1 MQHGCRVW
9 RAEPRWRLEEPDPP
23 LKTPRWLFPGDASP
37 MIQVMDVAT
46 AGPLHSGVAVNLR
59 DIAFLP
65 KDEPLR
71 EDVRILGALV
81 GDVIREQGGERLFD
95 TVEKARH
102 AAIRRR
108 EGDAGAAG
116 DVEAALAGLS
126 AGEAAEVVR
135 AFSTYFQVVNLAER
149 VHRVRRGRQRMLEDT
164 APQADSLA
172 DAVRR
177 LAATGSTPAEA
188 AARFSGAI
196 VEPVFTAH
204 PTESTRRA
212 ILKKQE
218 RIAGELISRL
228 DPTRTP
234 HEERVAL
241 ARMREDITAA
251 WQTEEHPS
259 VRPTVADERDH
270 VLYYVIRVL
279 YRVVPALHE
288 RLDEALRDI
297 GADPQP
303 GRGPLVRVGSWVG
316 GDMDGN
322 PNVDAATI
330 RETLRL
336 QRDLVLEAYARE
348 VEELAGY
355 LSQSSSRIGWS
366 EELSETIDRYSEWF
380 PEVAASIP
388 ARHRNVGYRVALHLM
403 HARLEATRADS
414 QHAYDGPHAL
424 REDLATIISS
434 LEGHRG
440 ERAGLFGVRRLARR
454 VDSFGFH
461 LATLDVR
468 QDARELRDVIAD
480 LMGDPEWP
488 SRPAEQ
494 RAGMLSEWMRDGPDA
509 VLGAGAPGSI
519 TERGRSALEVFEAI
533 RESRRIYG
541 TEAIGSYIV
550 SMAQNVDDVLSV
562 LWLARVAGLGSSNDV
577 PLDVA
582 PLLETVPDLERAGT
596 VVEDLCADP
605 VASAHLRRRGE
616 RLMVMVGYSDSN
628 KDGGIASARWALQ
641 QALSSMAEA
650 AGRHGIRLTVFHG
663 RGGTVSRGGGSVHR
677 AVAAMPAAAMGGRLR
692 ITEQGE
698 VIDAKYGLPQ
708 IALRNLERMLGAMVL
723 RSCRSDRDDVVPAQ
737 WTEMADVLAAAARRS
752 YRALVYEDA
761 RFTAYFRGAT
771 PIDVIERMAIGS
783 RPASRR
789 SGAGVEDLRA
799 IPWVFAWTQCRAM
812 ITGWYGLGAGLEAA
826 ERACGPE
833 VLRAAAAD
841 WPFFDALLSDV
852 EMVLAKADIG
862 ISATYSQLAP
872 AGSRAV
878 FESVRSEFQRTVG
891 AVLDIRGMT
900 SLLDGDPT
908 LQRSIRLRNPYV
920 DPMNVLQVDLLRRW
934 RAKDRPEGDL
944 FGALLE
950 TVNGI
955 ARGLQNTG

>member
-1 MQHGCRVW
+1 M
-9 RAEPRWRLEEPDPP
+9 
-23 LKTPRWLFPGDASP
+23 
-37 MIQVMDVAT
+37 
-46 AGPLHSGVAVNLR
+46 NLR

-71 EDVRILGALV
+71 EDVRLLGALV
-81 GDVIREQGGERLFD
+81 GDVIREQGGERLFEA
-95 TVEKARH
+95 VEAARH

-108 EGDAGAAG
+108 EGEAGAAA
-116 DVEAALAGLS
+116 DVEAALGGMA
-126 AGEAAEVVR
+126 AAEAAEVVR

-149 VHRVRRGRQRMLEDT
+149 VHRVRRGRQRMLEDA
-164 APQADSLA
+164 APQPGSLA
-172 DAVRR
+172 DTVRR
-177 LAATGSTPAEA
+177 LVSTGATAEEV
-188 AARFSGAI
+188 AARFSGAV

-218 RIAGELISRL
+218 RIAGELLNRL

-234 HEERVAL
+234 HEEGVAL
-241 ARMREDITAA
+241 ARIREDITAA

-259 VRPTVADERDH
+259 ERPTVADERDH
-270 VLYYVIRVL
+270 VLYYVTRVL
-279 YRVVPALHE
+279 YRVVPGLHE
-288 RLDEALRDI
+288 RLAEALMGI
-297 GADPQP
+297 GTDLPIDL
-303 GRGPLVRVGSWVG
+303 GPLLRVGSWVG

-330 RETLRL
+330 RETLRR
-336 QRDLVLEAYARE
+336 QRELVLEAYARE
-348 VEELAGY
+348 VEDLAEY

-366 EELSETIDRYSEWF
+366 EDLTDMIERYSEWF

-388 ARHRNVGYRVALHLM
+388 PRHRNMGYRVALRLM
-403 HARLEATRADS
+403 HARLQATRADAD
-414 QHAYDGPHAL
+414 HAYEGPGSL
-424 REDLATIISS
+424 TEDLTMIQSS
-434 LEGHRG
+434 LEHHKG

-454 VDSFGFH
+454 VGSFGFH

-468 QDARELRDVIAD
+468 QDARELRDVMAD
-480 LMGDPEWP
+480 LVGDPEWP
-488 SRPAEQ
+488 SRPAEA
-494 RAGMLSEWMRDGPDA
+494 RADLLRRWMRERPEA
-509 VLGAGAPGSI
+509 VLGEAGVASF
-519 TERGRSALEVFEAI
+519 TDRARAALDVFEAI
-533 RESRRIYG
+533 RDSQRTYG
-541 TEAIGSYIV
+541 REAIGSYII
-550 SMAQNVDDVLSV
+550 SMAHDVDDVLTV
-562 LWLARVAGLGSSNDV
+562 LWLARVAGLGSADDI

-582 PLLETVPDLERAGT
+582 PLLETVPDLERAGI
-596 VVEDLCADP
+596 VIEDLCADP
-605 VASAHLRRRGE
+605 VASAHLRRRDE

-641 QALSSMAEA
+641 RALSSMAEA
-650 AGRHGIRLTVFHG
+650 ATRHGIRLTVFHG

-708 IALRNLERMLGAMVL
+708 IALRNLERMLGAMVI
-723 RSCRSDRDDVVPAQ
+723 RSSDREHAVPPQ
-737 WTEMADVLAAAARRS
+737 WSEMADVVAAAARRS

-761 RFTAYFRGAT
+761 RFTGYFRGAT

-789 SGAGVEDLRA
+789 AGAGVEDLRA

-812 ITGWYGLGAGLEAA
+812 ITGWYGLGTGLEAA
-826 ERACGPE
+826 ERAFGPE
-833 VLRAAAAD
+833 VLREAAAD

-862 ISATYSQLAP
+862 ISATYTQLAP
-872 AGSRAV
+872 GASRAV
-878 FESVRSEFQRTVG
+878 FDTIGAEFDRTVG
-891 AVLDIRGMT
+891 AVLDIRGMA

-934 RAKDRPEGDL
+934 RAEDRPDGDL
-944 FGALLE
+944 LDALLE